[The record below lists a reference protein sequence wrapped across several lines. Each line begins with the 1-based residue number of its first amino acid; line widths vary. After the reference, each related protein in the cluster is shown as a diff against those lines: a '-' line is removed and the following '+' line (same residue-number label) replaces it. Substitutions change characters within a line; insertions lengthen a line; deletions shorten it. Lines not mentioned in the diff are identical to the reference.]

1 MMSSTPGVVKR
12 GRAAAPGKTSFNVPA
27 VAKAVAIIRLLNDRS
42 SDGATLSEIAD
53 ALTVTRSHCHN
64 ILRTLTAHDW
74 ISYDPEARL
83 YRLSSGISAD
93 SATALV
99 SMAHFDT
106 LRAFTLE
113 LSDMVGLQCT
123 LSEPIADGTY
133 LVVLTTKQTDA
144 SMLSVPVGY
153 KFPPGTPVQM
163 KAMLAWIDA
172 AKQEAALDGWHPVRF
187 TNMTITDRPRL
198 RDALRQTRRD
208 GFARSDG
215 EFVEG
220 FTTLAL
226 PIFNRSGEVFA
237 ILSLAGPDDDFT
249 QRETKAAE
257 ALIASVARIHA
268 KIDGRPPV
276 DFPRSNTL

>member
-1 MMSSTPGVVKR
+1 MISTRRVVKQ
-12 GRAAAPGKTSFNVPA
+12 AAPAAGKTPFSVPA
-27 VAKAVAIIRLLNDRS
+27 VAKTVAIVRLLNARG
-42 SDGATLSEIAD
+42 SDGATLSEIAH
-53 ALTVTRSHCHN
+53 ALAMTRSHCHN
-64 ILRTLTAHDW
+64 ILRTLMVHDW

-106 LRAFTLE
+106 LRTFTLE
-113 LSDMVGLQCT
+113 LSDAVGLQCT

-172 AKQEAALDGWHPVRF
+172 AEQEAALEAWRPVRF

-198 RDALRQTRRD
+198 REALKQTRRD

-226 PIFNRSGEVFA
+226 PIFNRSGEAFA
-237 ILSLAGPDDDFT
+237 ILSLAGPHDDFVE
-249 QRETKAAE
+249 RETKAAQ

-276 DFPRSNTL
+276 DFPRPKSL

>member
-1 MMSSTPGVVKR
+1 MMSSTRRVVKQ
-12 GRAAAPGKTSFNVPA
+12 AAAATTPFSVPA
-27 VAKAVAIIRLLNDRS
+27 VAKAVAIVRLLNDRG
-42 SDGATLSEIAD
+42 SDGATLSEVAD
-53 ALTVTRSHCHN
+53 ALAMTRSHCHN
-64 ILRTLTAHDW
+64 ILRTLAVHDW

-113 LSDMVGLQCT
+113 LSNTVGLQCT
-123 LSEPIADGTY
+123 LSEPIADGTF
-133 LVVLTTKQTDA
+133 LVVLTTKQSDA

-153 KFPPGTPVQM
+153 KFPPGTPVQT

-172 AKQEAALDGWHPVRF
+172 AAQEVALEAWHPVRF

-198 RDALRQTRRD
+198 REALRQTRRD

-226 PIFNRSGEVFA
+226 PIFNRSGDVFA
-237 ILSLAGPDDDFT
+237 VLSLAGPEDDFRA
-249 QRETKAAE
+249 REAKAAQE
-257 ALIASVARIHA
+257 LIATVARIHA

-276 DFPRSNTL
+276 DFPRPK